1 MKIMIIS
8 QFKIVVIIALTITLS
23 FAIIGNS
30 YDGIV
35 LIYGQTIDSD
45 NNNDNIIKLEDIT
58 TKHVKVGDIDII

>member
-45 NNNDNIIKLEDIT
+45 NNNDNIIKL
-58 TKHVKVGDIDII
+58 